1 MTRVYIDQ
9 NATVKNWD
17 ESRPN
22 LSLPLKNILP
32 GMEKKNDDIGTK
44 IVAGYMVK
52 KLNTS
57 LGNARF

>member
-1 MTRVYIDQ
+1 MTRVHIDQ

-32 GMEKKNDDIGTK
+32 GMEKKNDGALEGEQS
-44 IVAGYMVK
+44 IVFSDTCYEQ
-52 KLNTS
+52 S
-57 LGNARF
+57 